1 MRWCN
6 TKMRE
11 KEECNIVYTR
21 RKVEVKIASY
31 PEWPG
36 YEANMKKNYCDI
48 IMMLRCLA

>member
-21 RKVEVKIASY
+21 REVKVKIASY

-36 YEANMKKNYCDI
+36 YEANVKKK
-48 IMMLRCLA
+48 LL